1 MILELDI
8 GNSQAKWRLLN
19 SGLQVQSTGLGTI
32 DEWLKNNIPSAWKD
46 GEVRRIRAASVVSA
60 DTENKLGD
68 RLNAALGL
76 PIEYA
81 RSAAMSA
88 GLRSGYSEP
97 NRLGVDRWLAALAAY
112 KIAKAPV
119 LVADIGSALTIDVVD
134 RKGGH
139 CGGYIIPGPRLMQS
153 SLLRDTER
161 VRFPEFTLF
170 GDLSFGR
177 DTAACVAGGIGAA
190 QVGAVLV
197 GLQRART
204 LVGDVVQVFVTGG
217 WAPELSACLL
227 EVGCSDF
234 VLAPELVL
242 DGLRWALP

>member
-8 GNSQAKWRLLN
+8 GNSQAKWRLLD
-19 SGLQVQSTGLGTI
+19 SGLQVQSRGLGTI
-32 DEWLKNNIPSAWKD
+32 DAWLKKNTPSAWRA

-60 DTENKLGD
+60 DVEQELAD
-68 RLNAALGL
+68 RLDSVLGL

-81 RSAAMSA
+81 RSVAMSA
-88 GLRSGYSEP
+88 DMRNGYTEP

-112 KIAKAPV
+112 KIASASV
-119 LVADIGSALTIDVVD
+119 LVVDIGSALTIDVVD
-134 RKGGH
+134 REGCH
-139 CGGYIIPGPRLMQS
+139 RGGYIIPGPRLMQNA
-153 SLLRDTER
+153 LLRDTER
-161 VRFPEFTLF
+161 VRFPEFASL
-170 GDLSFGR
+170 GALSFGR

-204 LVGDVVQVFVTGG
+204 QVGDVVRMFVTGG
-217 WAPELSACLL
+217 WAPELSECLR
-227 EVGCSDF
+227 EVGCADF